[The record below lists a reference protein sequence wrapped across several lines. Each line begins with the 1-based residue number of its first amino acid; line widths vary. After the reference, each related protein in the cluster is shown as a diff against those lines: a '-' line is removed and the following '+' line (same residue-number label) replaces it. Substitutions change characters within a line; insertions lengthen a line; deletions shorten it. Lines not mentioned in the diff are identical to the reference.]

1 MFRIRIIRTKE
12 NTHSHTHTQQL
23 WNISSHMGSCNSLRP
38 SIRSITQYHPIIS
51 KWMCWLH
58 IYRDRRRS
66 FQEILIC
73 GSENTILFS
82 QFHKGSLCSCRCSC
96 HCSFSNQRV
105 TSTLRGEVLPSNKR
119 PFVTVFAASSIKFAE
134 GAFLFQSL
142 TSLIE
147 FNSFFLLNFILFC
160 GWPCCN

>member
-1 MFRIRIIRTKE
+1 
-12 NTHSHTHTQQL
+12 
-23 WNISSHMGSCNSLRP
+23 MGSCNSLRP

-51 KWMCWLH
+51 NWMCWLH
-58 IYRDRRRS
+58 IYRDCRRS
-66 FQEILIC
+66 FQGILIC
-73 GSENTILFS
+73 GSENKIFFS
-82 QFHKGSLCSCRCSC
+82 QFHKGSLCSC

-105 TSTLRGEVLPSNKR
+105 TSTLRGEVLPSNNR

-147 FNSFFLLNFILFC
+147 FDSFFLLNFILFK
-160 GWPCCN
+160 